1 MSCVFSLDCLLPNF
15 SYLPYSRVFVSL
27 SASFFDSPIFFSSY
41 IEAGG
46 WFSLRE
52 RITPT
57 GIWSECHIEEGK
69 PISFD

>member
-1 MSCVFSLDCLLPNF
+1 
-15 SYLPYSRVFVSL
+15 VSL

-41 IEAGG
+41 IEAGILFWVFESFG

-52 RITPT
+52 RIAPT